1 MATWYVRPLPA
12 GGWQVLTPGYT
23 QACAVRPDQD
33 AAIRAA
39 CTRIADEGGGQVA
52 VQTANGQLDEL
63 IDVAASYSP
72 HDAGLSP
79 SG

>member
-23 QACAVRPDQD
+23 QACAIRTDKD
-33 AAIRAA
+33 AAIQAA
-39 CTRIADEGGGQVA
+39 CTRIADEGGGTVA
-52 VQTANGQLDEL
+52 VQTESGQLDHL
-63 IDVAASYSP
+63 VDVAASHSP
-72 HDAGLSP
+72 YDIGLSA

>member
-1 MATWYVRPLPA
+1 MATWYVRPLPT

-23 QACAVRPDQD
+23 QACAVCSDPD
-33 AAIRAA
+33 AAVRAA

-52 VQTANGQLDEL
+52 LQTEGGQLDRL
-63 IDVAASYSP
+63 IDVAAHHSP
-72 HDAGLSP
+72 HNTGLSA

>member
-1 MATWYVRPLPA
+1 MATWYTRPLPA

-23 QACAVRPDQD
+23 QACAVLPDQD

-52 VQTANGQLDEL
+52 VQTESGQLDQL
-63 IDVAASYSP
+63 VDVAASHSP
-72 HDAGLSP
+72 YDAGLSP